1 MRRLVRPYPLTTDRV
16 TRLRLLFDRIKKT
29 LPFRVVTA
37 YGESQASNY
46 AAALAFAAFL
56 AMFPMI
62 LGALSII
69 GLAIRDPATE
79 IRFQNLIVQ
88 VFPGDAQPELQK
100 AIHSVRQSAGVL
112 GLVSLGGLIWSA
124 SGIFATMEFA
134 LTQIF
139 GTKQR
144 DMLRQKLMGF
154 VMMLLLIVAMGVT
167 VGANTAANFVS
178 PYVPYAWVLGMVIG
192 AFVMVVLLV
201 LLYRFVPNRTF
212 SLREVLPGAVLA
224 GVLIE
229 ALSLGFPLYA
239 RLAGSFNTY
248 GAQFGLF
255 FLLATWLYLMSQ
267 LLLLGAV
274 YNKFRLG
281 APDAKGLIASPAGES
296 HEVERPVEVIER
308 KKTGREKPSAPA
320 PSSGPVESER
330 TRRSVPQTAVLFV
343 LAGLGL
349 AGGIMRTRLRRG
361 KRPAAS

>member
-1 MRRLVRPYPLTTDRV
+1 MRRIRKLVDCVKR
-16 TRLRLLFDRIKKT
+16 T
-29 LPFRVVTA
+29 LPVRVVTA

-79 IRFQNLIVQ
+79 LRFQNLILQ

-100 AIHSVRQSAGVL
+100 AIHGVRQSAGLL
-112 GLVSLGGLIWSA
+112 GLVSLGGLVWSA
-124 SGIFATMEFA
+124 SGIFSTMEFA

-154 VMMLLLIVAMGVT
+154 VMMLLLIVAMAVT
-167 VGANTAANFVS
+167 VAANTGAGYLS
-178 PYVPYAWVLGMVIG
+178 RYLPYAWVLGIAVG
-192 AFVMVVLLV
+192 AFVMVTLLV

-212 SLREVLPGAVLA
+212 TLREVLPGAVLA

-229 ALSLGFPLYA
+229 ALSLGFPLYG
-239 RLAGSFNTY
+239 RYAGGFNTY

-255 FLLATWLYLMSQ
+255 FVLATWLYLLSQ

-281 APDAKGLIASPAGES
+281 QPATKGLIASPAGES
-296 HEVERPVEVIER
+296 KEVERPVEVIER
-308 KKTGREKPSAPA
+308 KKTGRARPKGRPESSSAD
-320 PSSGPVESER
+320 GSE
-330 TRRSVPQTAVLFV
+330 TAKSEAAGRSVVQRAALLVLVGVAV
-343 LAGLGL
+343 AGTVVRARLGS
-349 AGGIMRTRLRRG
+349 G